1 LGTKYLSLTIKYS
14 LSTLPIKGHACTKSN
29 QFHVNENSV
38 QMREL
43 SSLADPVSMSN
54 EVDSWVWSPDV
65 SRGFTVKSTY
75 SLVAQET
82 LE

>member
-1 LGTKYLSLTIKYS
+1 
-14 LSTLPIKGHACTKSN
+14 
-29 QFHVNENSV
+29 VNENSV